1 MITERVYMSIRKMRI
16 DNDVDAIFNKTII
29 NRMLKSKI
37 CVDGEKKVVSYKTIG
52 EIIDSII
59 DGSFFNNISLSK
71 RLKQE
76 ILDYLK
82 DVGVIEYLENTS
94 KRYNKTMAAQAE
106 QKDAKEKHKELKKQK
121 TKRTKVKQFSNSQNN
136 LQQ

>member
-1 MITERVYMSIRKMRI
+1 MRI